1 MSRAHRTRSESTG
14 QPPRDRIEQH
24 HRGQLAAGEHV
35 RADRDGI
42 GAEVVDDAGVESLE
56 ARREHRER
64 GLLGQLFD
72 ERLIELTALRVSAS
86 TRAGLSAP

>member
-1 MSRAHRTRSESTG
+1 MLAGAGGESTG

-42 GAEVVDDAGVESLE
+42 GAEVVDDARVESLE

-64 GLLGQLFD
+64 GLLGELLD
-72 ERLIELTALRVSAS
+72 ERLVELTALRGQREHARGPV
-86 TRAGLSAP
+86 AP